1 MEGDMSGEALH
12 KNLSSHRGAE
22 RAHDP
27 LHLFAAALLCKP
39 LEPMPYEVDAL
50 VRSADSEAARMLAGG
65 RIESDRR
72 EVTAYRILYRAL
84 RGRAARVRPTEIPK
98 EPQWMRAVGALSW
111 LRHRQRAL
119 LIIDTMT
126 SLTVA
131 DAAEIT
137 SVPEREAWR
146 IIAGAVGQVARALG
160 RPTDVRRDLK
170 QAAKHLL
177 STEAKAPESPAAER
191 TTRRVVRL
199 LLSTPAPKVP
209 QPPTLEPDQTPV
221 DALLALSEAEPPDIT
236 FEAPTP
242 PKPPIPVPMVMP
254 RPKVPAGSL
263 IAAFALIVVL
273 AALLPGASRAVIR
286 SPSKP
291 VVKGVTLTTPHT
303 AAPHHAVVRPTVR
316 VARGDSLWAIASRS
330 LKDPMRWR
338 EIWRL
343 NRGHIMTNGR
353 RFTNP
358 NLILPGW
365 RLQLPG

>member
-1 MEGDMSGEALH
+1 MSGEALH
-12 KNLSSHRGAE
+12 SNPSTQRGAE

-27 LHLFAAALLCKP
+27 LHLFAAALLCRP

-50 VRSADSEAARMLAGG
+50 VRSADSEASRMLAGG
-65 RIESDRR
+65 RIDADRR
-72 EVTAYRILYRAL
+72 DVTSYRLLYRAL
-84 RGRAARVRPTEIPK
+84 RGRAARVRPGEIPA
-98 EPQWMRAVGALSW
+98 EPQWLRALGALSW

-119 LIIDTMT
+119 LILDTMT

-177 STEAKAPESPAAER
+177 STERKAQTNPTTER
-191 TTRRVVRL
+191 TARRVVRL
-199 LLSTPAPKVP
+199 LLATPAPKMP
-209 QPPTLEPDQTPV
+209 EPPAFEPDQTPV
-221 DALLALSEAEPPDIT
+221 DALLALSEAEPADIT
-236 FEAPTP
+236 FAAPTP
-242 PKPPIPVPMVMP
+242 PKPPVPIPAVVVQ
-254 RPKVPAGSL
+254 RPKMPAGGL
-263 IAAFALIVVL
+263 VAAFALIVVL
-273 AALLPGASRAVIR
+273 AALLPGARAVVR
-286 SPSKP
+286 SHAPSKP
-291 VVKGVTLTTPHT
+291 VVKGVTLTTPHGAT
-303 AAPHHAVVRPTVR
+303 VQHHAVAHATVR
-316 VARGDSLWAIASRS
+316 VARGDTLWAIAGRS
-330 LKDPMRWR
+330 LKDPLRWR

-343 NRGHIMTNGR
+343 NRGRVMTGGK

-365 RLQLPG
+365 RLRLPG